1 MNDNT
6 RSYQLSKTNKP
17 KTIDKTVKNRNISTK
32 LIWETPNAWIPSEGS
47 SMRLASFAIPYSG
60 GTGDLSVIQLGGDGG
75 GLKSNVNRW
84 RRQLNLEPI
93 SLINIEKNITREEGS
108 LGTYSMVQIINQE
121 MERAFLCAIIPTGN
135 YTIFVKL
142 SLKYNGIV
150 AIKNDFVTFCSSLN
164 FSN

>member
-1 MNDNT
+1 MNENT
-6 RSYQLSKTNKP
+6 RSYQLKKTNKQN
-17 KTIDKTVKNRNISTK
+17 TIDKVVENRNISTK
-32 LIWETPNAWIPSEGS
+32 LIWEKPASWIPSEGS

-84 RRQLNLEPI
+84 RGQLNLEPI
-93 SLINIEKNITREEGS
+93 GLFEIEKDIIKEEGQ
-108 LGTYSMVQIINQE
+108 LDIYSMIQVINQE
-121 MERAFLCAIIPTGN
+121 MDSAFLCAIIPSGD

-142 SLKYNGIV
+142 SLKPTGI
-150 AIKNDFVTFCSSLN
+150 IELKDDFITFCSSLN